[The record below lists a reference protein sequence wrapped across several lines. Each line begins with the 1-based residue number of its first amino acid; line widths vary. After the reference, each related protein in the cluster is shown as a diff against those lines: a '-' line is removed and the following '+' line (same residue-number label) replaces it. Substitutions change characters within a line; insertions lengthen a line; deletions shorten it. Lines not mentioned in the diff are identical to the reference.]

1 MRVACI
7 LTIIGVSLVAIW
19 SACYFIF
26 LYKKDSVVTGNDGV
40 GFIKATKKQEVV
52 ITLYIACCIDAL
64 FAYFLCVVGSYIKAL
79 NKEEPTEEKMEE
91 KADDKKD
98 EKAADEK
105 KDDAAENMD
114 M

>member
-1 MRVACI
+1 MRVACL
-7 LTIIGVSLVAIW
+7 LTIVGVSLVAIW

-40 GFIKATKKQEVV
+40 GFVKATKKQEVV
-52 ITLYIACCIDAL
+52 ITLYVACCIDAL

-79 NKEEPTEEKMEE
+79 NKEEEPEEEKKEE

-98 EKAADEK
+98 EEKKSEK
-105 KDDAAENMD
+105 KDE
-114 M
+114 

>member
-7 LTIIGVSLVAIW
+7 LTIVGVSLVAIW

-40 GFIKATKKQEVV
+40 GFVKATKKQEVV
-52 ITLYIACCIDAL
+52 ITLYVACCIDAL

-79 NKEEPTEEKMEE
+79 NKEEEPEEEKKEE

-98 EKAADEK
+98 DAEK
-105 KDDAAENMD
+105 KSEAKEE
-114 M
+114 

>member
-7 LTIIGVSLVAIW
+7 LTIVGVSLVAIW

-40 GFIKATKKQEVV
+40 GFVKATKKQEVV
-52 ITLYIACCIDAL
+52 ITLYVACCIDAL

-79 NKEEPTEEKMEE
+79 NKEEEPEEEKKEE

-98 EKAADEK
+98 EEKKSEK
-105 KDDAAENMD
+105 KDE
-114 M
+114 

>member
-7 LTIIGVSLVAIW
+7 LTIVGVSLVAIW

-79 NKEEPTEEKMEE
+79 NKEEEPEMEE
-91 KADDKKD
+91 KADEKKDDKKD
-98 EKAADEK
+98 EKKDDDAEK
-105 KDDAAENMD
+105 KDDA
-114 M
+114 

>member
-7 LTIIGVSLVAIW
+7 LTIVGVSLVAIW

-40 GFIKATKKQEVV
+40 GFVKATKKQEVV
-52 ITLYIACCIDAL
+52 ITLYVACCIDAL

-79 NKEEPTEEKMEE
+79 NKEEEPEEEKKEE

-98 EKAADEK
+98 DAEK
-105 KDDAAENMD
+105 KSEGKKDE
-114 M
+114 